1 MILLV
6 GLFVYFFTSVLAGG
20 FIQST
25 SLLTCME
32 NSGLTASYFDVKYNR
47 DSGIVDFEITAI
59 STISGY
65 VEAEIEV
72 IVYGITI
79 VNEHLSI
86 CELNLPTICP
96 LAAGHIDVDSSYTLS
111 TSITSQVPGIAY
123 TIPDLDARVR
133 VIAYS
138 NSTDTPVACVEAL
151 LSNGKTVQT
160 KYAAWPIAAISGLGL
175 ITSGVISIVGHS
187 NTAAHIASN
196 SLSLFIYFQ
205 SIAITAM
212 MAVNRVPPIAAS
224 WAQNFQWSM
233 GIIYSRIVQSISN
246 WYVQSTGGESTAIIR
261 NKHVISI
268 SVQKM
273 VKRSLDYL
281 ASANNMIKR
290 SDYDMI
296 QDSSL
301 YTTDER
307 SGAFNSKILVLRGI
321 QRVAFLANIEI
332 TDLFMTGII
341 FLIFFVV
348 ILTFLLFVFKAIVE
362 LLIYFGAMHQGKF
375 GEYRANWSTITK
387 GSLYRLA
394 LLSFPQVS
402 LLCLWQWT
410 VTDSVGTVVVAV
422 ILFLGLFALLLQSAV
437 KVVLTGRSSIRN
449 YKNPAYLLF
458 GDTKILNKF
467 GFLYVQFRADKYYWV
482 LVLLVYTFL
491 KSFFIAILQA
501 HGKVQAVLVF
511 ALETLYFIGLCWLRP
526 YMDKRTNALN
536 IFISVVGVLNSIFFL
551 FFSKIFNQPDV
562 VSSVAAIVYF
572 VVNAVC
578 ALILLIMT
586 IVTCA
591 LALVR
596 KNPDTRYQPM
606 KDDRVSFIPR
616 TTDGGPQGLNN
627 NDTELQ
633 ALGVAAMSG
642 HRDSDIYNQL
652 NMVDDESN
660 TSEKY
665 HRRNKGASYDNLAQ
679 DSNRNSFS
687 SNTEPHQM
695 TSAMEGSMG
704 SLTRPNNVFY
714 QDTSYHGYD
723 SDRKQDV
730 RWN

>member
-6 GLFVYFFTSVLAGG
+6 GLLIYFFTSVLAGG

-86 CELNLPTICP
+86 CDLNLPTICP

-233 GIIYSRIVQSISN
+233 GIIYSRVVQSISN
-246 WYVQSTGGESTAIIR
+246 WYVQSTGGESTAIIK

-273 VKRSLDYL
+273 VKRSFGYL
-281 ASANNMIKR
+281 AAANNIIKR
-290 SDYDMI
+290 SNYDMI

-321 QRVAFLANIEI
+321 QRVAYLANIEI

-422 ILFLGLFALLLQSAV
+422 VLFLGLFVLLLQSAV

-458 GDTKILNKF
+458 GDAKILNKF

-482 LVLLVYTFL
+482 LVLSFELNFL
-491 KSFFIAILQA
+491 
-501 HGKVQAVLVF
+501 
-511 ALETLYFIGLCWLRP
+511 
-526 YMDKRTNALN
+526 
-536 IFISVVGVLNSIFFL
+536 L

-616 TTDGGPQGLNN
+616 TTDGGPSGLNN

-642 HRDSDIYNQL
+642 HRDSGIYNQL
-652 NMVDDESN
+652 NMVDDESS

-665 HRRNKGASYDNLAQ
+665 HRRNKNASYDNLAQ
-679 DSNRNSFS
+679 NSNRNSFS